1 MSEVLN
7 NNYKRDKIIN
17 KVILYIILS
26 IIGVVMVA
34 PFIWMIITSVSTQE
48 DISTFRIIPERINLD
63 NYAEVFRQVPFH
75 LFYINSLWTTVII
88 TAGKLITASLAGYA
102 FARIKF
108 RFRDAIFLT
117 YLATLMIPQQVTMI
131 PIFIVFKK
139 IGWVDTYAGLIFPQ
153 IFTAYGTFMMRQFFM
168 TIPKEIEESARIDGA
183 NNFLIYYR
191 IFLPLSKPALAS
203 LGTFAFIWSWN
214 NFMWPLIVLNS
225 LNKMT
230 LPVGISMFQSMYS
243 TQYNLL
249 MAAAVL
255 AIVPVIIVYLFVQ
268 RFFKKGIVMSGLK
281 G

>member
-1 MSEVLN
+1 MKER
-7 NNYKRDKIIN
+7 NYKREKKIDKI
-17 KVILYIILS
+17 ILYIILS
-26 IIGVVMVA
+26 IIGLAMVM
-34 PFIWMIITSVSTQE
+34 PFIWMIVTSISTQE
-48 DISTFRIIPERINLD
+48 DITKFRIIPREIKLS
-63 NYAEVFRQVPFH
+63 NYIEVFRQVPFH
-75 LFYINSLWTTVII
+75 LFYLNSLWSTIVITI
-88 TAGKLITASLAGYA
+88 GKLITASLAGYA

-153 IFTAYGTFMMRQFFM
+153 IFTAYGTFMMRQFFL
-168 TIPKEIEESARIDGA
+168 TIPKEIEESAKIDGA
-183 NNFLIYYR
+183 NNFIIYFK

-214 NFMWPLIVLNS
+214 NFMWPLIILNS
-225 LNKMT
+225 LKKMT

-255 AIVPVIIVYLFVQ
+255 AIVPVIVVYLFVQ
-268 RFFKKGIVMSGLK
+268 RFFKKGIATSGLK

>member
-1 MSEVLN
+1 MKER
-7 NNYKRDKIIN
+7 NYKREKKIDKI
-17 KVILYIILS
+17 ILYIILS
-26 IIGVVMVA
+26 IIGLAMVM
-34 PFIWMIITSVSTQE
+34 PFIWMIVTSISTQE
-48 DISTFRIIPERINLD
+48 DITKFRIIPREIKLS
-63 NYAEVFRQVPFH
+63 NYIEVFKQVPFH
-75 LFYINSLWTTVII
+75 LFYLNSLWSTIVITI
-88 TAGKLITASLAGYA
+88 GKLITASLAGYA

-153 IFTAYGTFMMRQFFM
+153 IFTAYGTFMMRQFFL
-168 TIPKEIEESARIDGA
+168 TIPKEIEESAKIDGA
-183 NNFLIYYR
+183 NNFIIYFK

-214 NFMWPLIVLNS
+214 NFMWPLIILNS
-225 LNKMT
+225 LKKMT

-255 AIVPVIIVYLFVQ
+255 AIVPVIVVYLFVQ
-268 RFFKKGIVMSGLK
+268 RFFKKGIATSGLK